1 MSDEG
6 HPFQLLYFVG
16 KGIKVWGNKI
26 IPYTVL
32 SSCLQFILV
41 KSRLYVPD
49 TLLPWITGGGSFIKF
64 FSIPNNFVKQ
74 TNSSA
79 LSFNLRD
86 CENEMLSLKQ
96 LCASSVLGTII
107 KSGAFNLVSA
117 EPERVYP

>member
-1 MSDEG
+1 M
-6 HPFQLLYFVG
+6 
-16 KGIKVWGNKI
+16 
-26 IPYTVL
+26 
-32 SSCLQFILV
+32 